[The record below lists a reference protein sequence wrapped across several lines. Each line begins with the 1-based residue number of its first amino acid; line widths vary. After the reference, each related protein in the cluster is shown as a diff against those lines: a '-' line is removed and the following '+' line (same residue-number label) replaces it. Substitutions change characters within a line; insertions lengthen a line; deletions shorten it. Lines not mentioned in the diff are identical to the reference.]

1 MKITGRQP
9 YVQSPDGYRFPMS
22 VRQGLTYLDARP
34 VRDEEWEKLPHSDL
48 TTMTEWDPSLYDGE
62 IDPKW
67 SQQQPNLVDDHYKK
81 LPYNRYGEMDAEIAT
96 AVTEEE
102 TSDEEDY
109 GEGAIT
115 VGEVEANLTELIS
128 DELVDSV
135 IEFEIN
141 GVVYHRHVDS
151 DDEEYDWG
159 DWQDEESVTW
169 TCYDVRGRRRSSRR
183 RAPASYSDT
192 RQRGTKTKSAVRGS
206 RSRRDSRAGPN
217 VVDIINDQDDRIA
230 QDDRESHD
238 VSEDEEPRTDYY
250 NKAKSTTQNEDRVV
264 GLYLGKPS
272 KVHYGEIGRA
282 HV

>member
-1 MKITGRQP
+1 MSIVEKSLQMIDLSGLQEHTVRQLPLVHSACVIESHLGPVIAHFYQQAHMPDDKSVISSLHLEASGCIVEDKSMKITGKQP

-102 TSDEEDY
+102 TSDEEEY
-109 GEGAIT
+109 GDGAIT

-159 DWQDEESVTW
+159 A
-169 TCYDVRGRRRSSRR
+169 RLAR
-183 RAPASYSDT
+183 
-192 RQRGTKTKSAVRGS
+192 
-206 RSRRDSRAGPN
+206 
-217 VVDIINDQDDRIA
+217 
-230 QDDRESHD
+230 
-238 VSEDEEPRTDYY
+238 
-250 NKAKSTTQNEDRVV
+250 
-264 GLYLGKPS
+264 
-272 KVHYGEIGRA
+272 
-282 HV
+282 